1 MNFVK
6 KIVPYC
12 LYLLLI
18 IFIVFGIHS
27 IIYTQGRFVFWC
39 EDLFETYVVCLK
51 DHNFFDVLNLNHH
64 HSMLYSLYCNL
75 FRLYIPGIFAVHP
88 LTFFDKITSFI
99 NSFIIFELLFV
110 FSACF
115 LNYFPK
121 RKFWMNL
128 IVCLLIFPAFAAVS
142 SLSYMWF
149 YYYNISWFA
158 AYAFLPLFVFTMFN
172 EFQSHFVINE
182 NFSKRRLIV
191 LFILTLLTAAT
202 FEIFKYIKIA
212 ITIY

>member
-39 EDLFETYVVCLK
+39 EDLFETYLVCLK

-128 IVCLLIFPAFAAVS
+128 IACLLIFPAFAAFSIDCIRLSVLLPAGS
-142 SLSYMWF
+142 SVITMRFGSDKSNLARVVIF
-149 YYYNISWFA
+149 PV
-158 AYAFLPLFVFTMFN
+158 PL
-172 EFQSHFVINE
+172 
-182 NFSKRRLIV
+182 L
-191 LFILTLLTAAT
+191 
-202 FEIFKYIKIA
+202 
-212 ITIY
+212 